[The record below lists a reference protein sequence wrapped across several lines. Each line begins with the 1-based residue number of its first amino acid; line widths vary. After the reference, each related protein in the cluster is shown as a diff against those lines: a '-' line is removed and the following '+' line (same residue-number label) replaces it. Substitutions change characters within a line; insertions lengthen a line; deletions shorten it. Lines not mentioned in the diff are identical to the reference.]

1 LEVQQ
6 HLGETIKLLENRA
19 EDKKLK
25 EKLDNYNE
33 KAKANKEID
42 NNRIQLCDEKW
53 RSKIVVEK
61 QKFDTVSHEL
71 GYNLQLQHPYH
82 IFIFISTKKRFLT
95 PTIHHLTQ
103 NTINIT
109 IRKQT
114 RKNRQSV

>member
-1 LEVQQ
+1 MEVRQ

-61 QKFDTVSHEL
+61 QKFNTVSHEL
-71 GYNLQLQHPYH
+71 VVYNLQLQHPYH
-82 IFIFISTKKRFLT
+82 IFIFISTKKKDF
-95 PTIHHLTQ
+95 
-103 NTINIT
+103 
-109 IRKQT
+109 
-114 RKNRQSV
+114 